1 MDASTGISVV
11 VISRNE
17 GRELARTVENFDDT
31 LPAGAEIIVIDD
43 GSTDGS
49 ADRVARRRGR
59 IRIHRVT
66 NYGVARARNLGARQ
80 ARGGVIVYAD
90 AHLRLEPN
98 WWRPMLDVLD
108 DPNVGGVA
116 PAITGFH
123 GGRVGYGL
131 TFRDARLEVRWR
143 RRKPRGPIAAPIIP
157 GCCFATRRDVIEATG
172 GWDDRQLQRG
182 NVDNEG
188 CVRFWM
194 LGMELMITPT
204 PSWRTSSANDR
215 RTPSGG
221 LSSCST
227 ACVWR
232 TCTSVRSVSDAWSP
246 ACGIIRAS
254 VRRWRLSPTAMS
266 PSAAGSSARVACGT
280 MTGIANDS
288 ISSGRRE
295 DVTQQRSA
303 TNGEEE
309 EGNQEEGGEESRTE
323 EEEGHEKE
331 GVESREEARAKGRA
345 QRRRA
350 AAADRHYRQ
359 QQQLIARHASVARA
373 EHAGHGG
380 LGSLRPRSVF
390 PGQETL

>member
-143 RRKPRGPIAAPIIP
+143 RRKPRGPVAAPIIP

-194 LGMELMITPT
+194 LGKELMITPDT
-204 PSWRTSSANDR
+204 VVAHKFRK
-215 RTPSGG
+215 
-221 LSSCST
+221 
-227 ACVWR
+227 
-232 TCTSVRSVSDAWSP
+232 RSPYPVGWPEFMFNRLRLAYVHFGPQRLGRVVASLRNYPGFGEALALVADSD
-246 ACGIIRAS
+246 
-254 VRRWRLSPTAMS
+254 
-266 PSAAGSSARVACGT
+266 VAER
-280 MTGIANDS
+280 
-288 ISSGRRE
+288 RRE
-295 DVTQQRSA
+295 LR
-303 TNGEEE
+303 
-309 EGNQEEGGEESRTE
+309 
-323 EEEGHEKE
+323 
-331 GVESREEARAKGRA
+331 ARRVRDDDSYCERFDLKW
-345 QRRRA
+345 
-350 AAADRHYRQ
+350 
-359 QQQLIARHASVARA
+359 
-373 EHAGHGG
+373 
-380 LGSLRPRSVF
+380 
-390 PGQETL
+390 